1 MERLFKKVQP
11 AGTVCIKIYNDDEL
25 YRIISKYA
33 FQYSKNKRTF
43 VEGIAEYYSYNE
55 SISTCV
61 HEYEDWKTYYEED
74 EKKCAQVEEQE
85 YKVKLKPR
93 KFTAY

>member
-1 MERLFKKVQP
+1 MGKLFKKVQP
-11 AGTVCIKIYNDDEL
+11 AGTVAIKIYNDDEL

-43 VEGIAEYYSYNE
+43 VEGIAEYYNYNE

-61 HEYEDWKTYYEED
+61 NEYDDWKEYYSD
-74 EKKCAQVEEQE
+74 EKRCAQIEEGE

-93 KFTAY
+93 K